1 MAPSKP
7 KLFRFINS
15 FESSKPLFF
24 KSQVKGGTRNLDRS
38 QKTVTYYLCLRAICS
53 KLIKAKEMNLLI
65 APQKTLKIFQS
76 RVSLCPKV
84 PENYE

>member
-53 KLIKAKEMNLLI
+53 KLIKPKEMKLLI
-65 APQKTLKIFQS
+65 IAKKH
-76 RVSLCPKV
+76 
-84 PENYE
+84 